1 MPRLDFVAEAE
12 SCSVCGSSL
21 EVRKSRTR
29 TVITFGAGAFQARE
43 VHKQCGSGSWDCP
56 IETSRE
62 LASVVPTHQRFGYD
76 LMVHVGLARYL
87 HRRQREEICFELREA
102 RGIEMS
108 VGSVSA
114 LCDRFLLA
122 LEALHLKRA
131 ELLRTAI
138 SGCYPLHLDA
148 TCERGKGG
156 LFICMDGWRQWVLLA
171 ERIETERAADLKAVV
186 DRTVA
191 LFGDPVA
198 TLRDMGEGPAGAV
211 VGLSE
216 RGIPDLICHYHF
228 LAAVGGKLFE
238 DAYALLRTIVRHTNI
253 HADLRALLRTLRR
266 YREPTA
272 AEHSFG
278 PGEVRENLLAL
289 ILWIVGGEGK
299 KDLSFPF
306 ALPHLDFVHRAR
318 RATSLADHW
327 VPRPRSQPEWRVLHH
342 LATVVGRLDRDH
354 RVAAAVDRLETNR
367 RLFCELRSVLRLD
380 NQDLRGER
388 PHHRVASS
396 AELDL
401 LRLKQ
406 IEEAVGGYKAHLEQ
420 QVAPLPPGD
429 KKASPQ
435 SIILKYLHRY
445 GSGLFGHPALRDVDG
460 SILAVV
466 PRTNNVAEQFFAV
479 DKQQLRRRLGRAH
492 LARDLAQRPAQAAL
506 VANLRHPDYVRI
518 VCGSLENLPS
528 CFSALDQQARDA
540 ASPLRRDHRDAALLR
555 RVQALVAEAA
565 SEAHEILP
573 TLPVTD
579 SIGAPATEI

>member
-1 MPRLDFVAEAE
+1 
-12 SCSVCGSSL
+12 
-21 EVRKSRTR
+21 
-29 TVITFGAGAFQARE
+29 
-43 VHKQCGSGSWDCP
+43 
-56 IETSRE
+56 
-62 LASVVPTHQRFGYD
+62 
-76 LMVHVGLARYL
+76 
-87 HRRQREEICFELREA
+87 
-102 RGIEMS
+102 
-108 VGSVSA
+108 
-114 LCDRFLLA
+114 
-122 LEALHLKRA
+122 
-131 ELLRTAI
+131 
-138 SGCYPLHLDA
+138 
-148 TCERGKGG
+148 
-156 LFICMDGWRQWVLLA
+156 
-171 ERIETERAADLKAVV
+171 VV

-211 VGLSE
+211 AGLSE

-238 DAYALLRTIVRHTNI
+238 DAYALLRTIVRHSNI

-272 AEHSFG
+272 AEQSFG

-289 ILWIVGGEGK
+289 ILWLLDGEGK
-299 KDLSFPF
+299 KDLPFPF
-306 ALPHLDFVHRAR
+306 ALPHLEFVHRAR

-327 VPRPRSQPEWRVLHH
+327 VPRPRSQLEWRVLHH
-342 LATVVGRLDRDH
+342 LASVVGRLDRDR
-354 RVAAAVDRLETNR
+354 RVAPAVDRLETNH
-367 RLFCELRSVLRLD
+367 RLFCELRSVLRLG
-380 NQDLRGER
+380 NEDLRGEK
-388 PHHRVASS
+388 PHHRVRTS

-406 IEEAVGGYKAHLEQ
+406 IEEAVRQYKAHLEQ
-420 QVAPLPPGD
+420 QLAPLPCEE
-429 KKASPQ
+429 KKTSSH
-435 SIILKYLHRY
+435 SIILKYLQRY

-466 PRTNNVAEQFFAV
+466 PRTNNVVEQFFAL

-528 CFSALDQQARDA
+528 CFSLLDQQTRDA

-555 RVQALVAEAA
+555 RIRALVTDEAA
-565 SEAHEILP
+565 GAHNILP
-573 TLPVTD
+573 TPPFPD
-579 SIGAPATEI
+579 SIAAPATEI

>member
-1 MPRLDFVAEAE
+1 M
-12 SCSVCGSSL
+12 CGSSL

-29 TVITFGAGAFQARE
+29 TVITFAAGAFQARE
-43 VHKQCGSGSWDCP
+43 VHKQCGSCPSDCP

-62 LASVVPTHQRFGYD
+62 LASVVPAHQRFGYD
-76 LMVHVGLARYL
+76 LIVHVGLARYL
-87 HRRQREEICFELREA
+87 HRRQREEICLQLREK

-122 LEALHLKRA
+122 FEALHLKRA

-156 LFICMDGWRQWVLLA
+156 LFICMDGWRQWVLVA

-186 DRTVA
+186 DRAVA

-216 RGIPDLICHYHF
+216 QGIPDLICHYHF

-238 DAYALLRTIVRHTNI
+238 DAYALLRTIVRHSNI

-266 YREPTA
+266 YREPTT
-272 AEHSFG
+272 AEQSFG

-289 ILWIVGGEGK
+289 ILWILDGEGK
-299 KDLSFPF
+299 KDMAFPF
-306 ALPHLDFVHRAR
+306 ALPHLDFVYRAR
-318 RATSLADHW
+318 RATSLADRW
-327 VPRPRSQPEWRVLHH
+327 VTRPRSQPEWRVLHH

-354 RVAAAVDRLETNR
+354 RIASGVNQLETNR
-367 RLFCELRSVLRLD
+367 RLFCELRSVLRLG
-380 NQDLRGER
+380 NEDLRGGK
-388 PHHRVASS
+388 PHHRVETS

-406 IEEAVGGYKAHLEQ
+406 IEEAVGQYKAHLEQ
-420 QVAPLPPGD
+420 QVAPLPREE
-429 KKASPQ
+429 KKTSPE
-435 SIILKYLHRY
+435 SIILKYLQRY

-460 SILAVV
+460 SIRAVV

-528 CFSALDQQARDA
+528 CFCSLDQQARNA

-555 RVQALVAEAA
+555 RIRALVTDEPAG
-565 SEAHEILP
+565 AHDILP
-573 TLPVTD
+573 TPPFPD
-579 SIGAPATEI
+579 SIAAPATEI